1 MATQSFKDLIV
12 WQRASELSLGVYKS
26 VKDLN
31 DYSFRDQIQRA
42 ALSVPNNI
50 AEGYARRSDKAF
62 KNFLF
67 IAKGS
72 VAEVESMLLIAEKLD
87 YISQEKQSELI
98 FKADEVS
105 KLLSGFIKKLS
116 AKDS

>member
-12 WQRASELSLGVYKS
+12 WQKAKVLYIEIHESF
-26 VKDLN
+26 KDIK
-31 DYSFRDQIQRA
+31 DFSFRDQILRA
-42 ALSVPNNI
+42 ALSIPNNI

-67 IAKGS
+67 IGKGS
-72 VAEVESMLLIAEKLD
+72 LAEVESMLLIAPDLGHIAQEEQAKLL
-87 YISQEKQSELI
+87 SLT
-98 FKADEVS
+98 DEVS
-105 KLLSGFIKKLS
+105 RLLMGFIKKLP

>member
-12 WQRASELSLGVYKS
+12 WQRAKTLYVEIHKAFKD
-26 VKDLN
+26 VK
-31 DYSFRDQIQRA
+31 DYSFRDQILRA

-72 VAEVESMLLIAEKLD
+72 VAEVESMLLMAPELDLINKEEQIELLAIAE
-87 YISQEKQSELI
+87 
-98 FKADEVS
+98 EVS
-105 KLLSGFIKKLS
+105 KLLMGFMKKLS
-116 AKDS
+116 AEDS

>member
-1 MATQSFKDLIV
+1 M
-12 WQRASELSLGVYKS
+12 
-26 VKDLN
+26 
-31 DYSFRDQIQRA
+31 RA

-72 VAEVESMLLIAEKLD
+72 VAEVESMLLIAPDLGYVDIEKQEKLLA
-87 YISQEKQSELI
+87 ISE
-98 FKADEVS
+98 EVS
-105 KLLSGFIKKLS
+105 RLITGFIKKLS
-116 AKDS
+116 AEDS